1 MIFELLL
8 FDAFILWLLIILCVF
23 LFNKITE
30 LKHWKSRRY
39 IFILNFI
46 SLFNLL
52 CIFLRHND
60 VFIFL
65 LDLWV
70 KNHLSFIFWFLL
82 NFSLLFLFF
91 IFHYLVRLWK
101 FNIFLFC
108 RWGLYFI
115 FSNFSIL
122 LWFLTFYG
130 LFGWF
135 CRFNFF
141 HRFLSFCR
149 FALSFYCWR
158 LFFFFDLLFLYFLTF
173 HLNFVGFLLWVSIS
187 RFWPLSSWWRSFLYW
202 LRRNNRFWF
211 WFNLLHL
218 NSFWL

>member
-1 MIFELLL
+1 M
-8 FDAFILWLLIILCVF
+8 
-23 LFNKITE
+23 
-30 LKHWKSRRY
+30 S
-39 IFILNFI
+39 
-46 SLFNLL
+46 
-52 CIFLRHND
+52 
-60 VFIFL
+60 
-65 LDLWV
+65 V
-70 KNHLSFIFWFLL
+70 KFWFLL
-82 NFSLLFLFF
+82 FDFCLFLFF

-101 FNIFLFC
+101 FIIFLFC

-218 NSFWL
+218 NSFWLWFWLFCIFIFWFRSGLHHICRLNFFLIFISRFWNWLLLCRWTFTFRGWLFRRLLFFGCHEIKKTLLEVG